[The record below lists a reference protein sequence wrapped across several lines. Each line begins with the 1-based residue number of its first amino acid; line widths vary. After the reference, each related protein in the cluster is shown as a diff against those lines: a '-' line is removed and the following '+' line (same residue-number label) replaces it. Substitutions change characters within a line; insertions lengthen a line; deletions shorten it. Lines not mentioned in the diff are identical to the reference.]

1 MDEFS
6 FDKLADR
13 LWVGSYPTGPQD
25 FVTLKEEGVAAVLSL
40 QTEGDIKASGL
51 LPKTV
56 WRLAMSSGLDYERFE
71 IRDFVE
77 DAVRRAIVKAMGKL
91 HELFEMLD
99 EDEDVYVHCTAGI
112 NRSPSVALGYA
123 LLRDGLSAD
132 EVLARAR
139 AARPQIRPYE
149 SVLRHLEE
157 HREKKWQR
165 VLDAAA
171 ADDD

>member
-1 MDEFS
+1 MYHFS
-6 FDKLADR
+6 FDKLAER

-25 FVTLKEEGVAAVLSL
+25 FATLKEHGVAGVLSL
-40 QTEGDIKASGL
+40 QTEGDIRSSGL

-56 WRLAMSSGLDYERFE
+56 WHLAISSGLDYERFE

-77 DAVRRAIVKAMGKL
+77 DAVWRAIVTAMGKL

-99 EDEDVYVHCTAGI
+99 DEEQVYVHCTAGI

-123 LLRDGLSAD
+123 MLRDGLTAD
-132 EVLARAR
+132 EVLERAR

-149 SVLRHLEE
+149 AVLRELE
-157 HREKKWQR
+157 RDRDANWQR
-165 VLDAAA
+165 VLEA
-171 ADDD
+171 ADRDDD